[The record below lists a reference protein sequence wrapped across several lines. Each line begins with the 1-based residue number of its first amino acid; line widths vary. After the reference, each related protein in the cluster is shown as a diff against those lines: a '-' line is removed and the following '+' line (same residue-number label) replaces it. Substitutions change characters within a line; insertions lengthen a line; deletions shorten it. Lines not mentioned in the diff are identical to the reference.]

1 MKQSELSILSEYF
14 YKYEERLEDA
24 VKDWDLR
31 ACRRSLDYVDHLEE
45 IIAKA
50 RLEMFR
56 SVRDD
61 LVLLLKLDSRP
72 KT

>member
-1 MKQSELSILSEYF
+1 MKQKELLILSEYF
-14 YKYEERLEDA
+14 YKYEERLENA

-31 ACRRSLDYVDHLEE
+31 ACRRDLDYVDHLEE

-61 LVLLLKLDSRP
+61 LILLLKLDNRF
-72 KT
+72 KN

>member
-1 MKQSELSILSEYF
+1 MKQKELLILSEYF
-14 YKYEERLEDA
+14 YKYDERLENA

-61 LVLLLKLDSRP
+61 ILLLLKLDNRF
-72 KT
+72 KN

>member
-1 MKQSELSILSEYF
+1 MKRTELDLLTAYF
-14 YKYEERLEDA
+14 YNYEERLDNA

-31 ACRRSLDYVDHLEE
+31 ACRRNLDYVDHLEE

-56 SVRDD
+56 SVRNDII
-61 LVLLLKLDSRP
+61 LLLHLD
-72 KT
+72 KGFKN

>member
-1 MKQSELSILSEYF
+1 MRQTELSLLCSYF
-14 YKYEERLEDA
+14 LNYEQRLENA
-24 VKDWDLR
+24 VDDWDLR

-61 LVLLLKLDSRP
+61 IVLLLKLDGGF
-72 KT
+72 KK